1 MKVCVSTLMPYQAPM
16 PGGEPPADP
25 LGPWPTPP
33 TEFEP
38 DLGVRSTSAE
48 LDLLQLADELGF
60 DWVAVTEH
68 HFLPRLSPA
77 PMVLAGA
84 LSQRIRRARVAVLG
98 PTLSIL
104 NPLKVAEE
112 FATLDNLLAGRLVAG
127 VLRGTP
133 NELRAYNIPAEESRP
148 RFEEGVELMLRAWTA
163 AEPFAWHGRFFNFPV
178 VSVWP
183 GPIQKPHPPLLVSG
197 KSPES
202 AAFAARHHLPI
213 GLSFETLDQARAA
226 VERYR
231 AAAAASTGWTPGPE
245 DVLYRAYCYVAD
257 TDAAAESLAAR
268 SSFGHRSEPG
278 GFFRGR
284 PETVLAQIR
293 AFHASAGVGTVDLIF
308 NDNRGHGIELPYP
321 AAEASLRLFAAE
333 VLPHLHSL

>member
-1 MKVCVSTLMPYQAPM
+1 MKVCVSSLMPYQAPL
-16 PGGEPPADP
+16 PSDRAADP
-25 LGPWPTPP
+25 LGPWPTPA
-33 TEFEP
+33 EQFEP
-38 DLGVRSTSAE
+38 RLGVASTCAE

-112 FATLDNLLAGRLVAG
+112 FATLDNLMAGRLVAG

-133 NELRAYNIPAEESRP
+133 YELRAYNIRPEESRA
-148 RFEEGVELMLRAWTA
+148 RFEEGVELMLRAWTS
-163 AEPFAWHGRFFNFPV
+163 AEPFAWQGRFFQFPV
-178 VSVWP
+178 VSIWP

-202 AAFAARHHLPI
+202 GAFAARHHLPI
-213 GLSFETLDQARAA
+213 GLSFETLDQARLA
-226 VERYR
+226 VEHYR
-231 AAAAASTGWTPGPE
+231 S
-245 DVLYRAYCYVAD
+245 
-257 TDAAAESLAAR
+257 
-268 SSFGHRSEPG
+268 
-278 GFFRGR
+278 
-284 PETVLAQIR
+284 
-293 AFHASAGVGTVDLIF
+293 
-308 NDNRGHGIELPYP
+308 
-321 AAEASLRLFAAE
+321 
-333 VLPHLHSL
+333 

>member
-1 MKVCVSTLMPYQAPM
+1 MKVCVSTLMPYQAPG
-16 PGGEPPADP
+16 PSGDRLGNP
-25 LGPWPTPP
+25 LGPWPTPAA
-33 TEFEP
+33 EFEP
-38 DLGVRSTSAE
+38 DLGVRSTYAE

-133 NELRAYNIPAEESRP
+133 HELRAYNVPPEESRA
-148 RFEEGVELMLRAWTA
+148 RFEEGVELMLRAWTSP
-163 AEPFAWHGRFFNFPV
+163 EPFAWEGRFFQFPV
-178 VSVWP
+178 VSIWP

-202 AAFAARHHLPI
+202 GAFAARHRLPI
-213 GLSFETLDQARAA
+213 GLSFETLDQARRA
-226 VERYR
+226 VEHYDFS
-231 AAAAASTGWTPGPE
+231 AVQVGWTPGPD
-245 DVLYRAYCYVAD
+245 DVLYRAYCYVAETD
-257 TDAAAESLAAR
+257 TLAQAALEH
-268 SSFGHRSEPG
+268 SSFGHRTDPG
-278 GFFRGR
+278 GFFCGS
-284 PETVLAQIR
+284 PDTVFAQIQQ
-293 AFHASAGVGTVDLIF
+293 FSEFVGTVDLLF
-308 NDNRGHGIELPYP
+308 NDNRGRGLELPFDIS
-321 AAEASLRLFAAE
+321 ERSLRLFAAK
-333 VLPHLHSL
+333 VLPRLHAL